1 MKRPLFNAAVMF
13 ALGEVICIM
22 PNKTMPTGMLF
33 CVPVFICIILLLIR
47 KHFETAV
54 VLAMGIAGFAVM
66 YFQLVRP
73 INMCLLLNDNVD
85 AHCDTEN
92 VWAKVSVLGV
102 IKSVEE
108 NNGSYNIVIEVN
120 TTEIKKSYCGFKG
133 NVRDKYKV
141 VVFGYDREV
150 RVGTGVT
157 ADGTLTLPEKPSNPG
172 GFDYLSYYNA
182 KGILFIF
189 DAENMLFD
197 KGSHNYFLDLVST
210 VKKWGIGQLREICGK
225 KTASIYEGII
235 FGNSRAVDAASKKLY
250 QISGIA
256 HILAVSGLHISVVS
270 GLIYLI
276 LRGFH
281 VPFWISSLLS
291 VLGAVFY
298 GAMAGF
304 GMASVRA
311 VIMLVIAIF
320 GERLGKSYDML
331 TGLGM
336 AAFLM
341 LICNP
346 MSIRDQS
353 FILSVCAVS
362 GVCLGT
368 KVIRLI
374 TRRKR
379 IKKYFKRHRL
389 VRRLAEGLIMSLSVN
404 IVTFPVIA
412 YMYFEIPLYSFLLN
426 VFVVPLMAVVVYA
439 GFIGIILSAVSVF
452 AGRLVIA
459 LGALL
464 LNMFERLANLFLGL
478 PFSVIN
484 TGKPSIWFIIFYY
497 LILIFVLV
505 LSDNKICDTFFS
517 RMRLRI
523 NRRKWRRIRAVLAL
537 GICTLFLAVTICVRI
552 LISREMLVFL
562 DVGQGDGIIVS
573 TPRGTVIVIDGG
585 STSQSGE
592 GLAEYTLMP
601 ALKALG
607 MADVD
612 FWVVTH
618 GDTDHVSGL
627 MYILENYK
635 MSNISIDCILMAGYG
650 GHSEKLEEIRML
662 AEENGVDTIYLGAGD
677 KIEDGSAEIVCC
689 HPDKGFVADDT
700 NDASLALEYLSSDL
714 SCLFTGDMSAASLDY
729 MFTKNGALLQ
739 SEYMYLKVPHHG
751 SKTSVYEPLY
761 DLIKGQTAVVSC
773 GKDNSYGHP
782 HNEVLDKLKQYGCSI
797 YRTDESG
804 AVCVYIRNGK
814 LEIEEYKS
822 STILQ

>member
-1 MKRPLFNAAVMF
+1 MKRPLFFAAVMF

-22 PNKTMPTGMLF
+22 PNKTMPAGMLF
-33 CVPVFICIILLLIR
+33 CVPVFICAVFLVTR
-47 KHFETAV
+47 KSFEAAA
-54 VLAMGIAGFAVM
+54 VLAMGIAGLAVM
-66 YFQLVRP
+66 YFQLVHP
-73 INMCLLLNDNVD
+73 INTCLLTEDVD
-85 AHCDTEN
+85 VHYDTED
-92 VWAKVSVLGV
+92 VWAKVSVQGM

-108 NNGSYNIVIEVN
+108 GNEGYNIVIEVN
-120 TTEIKKSYCGFKG
+120 MTEIKKSYCGFQG
-133 NVRDKYKV
+133 NVRDKYRI
-141 VVFGYDREV
+141 VVFGYDGDV
-150 RVGTGVT
+150 RAGTGVT
-157 ADGTLTLPEKPSNPG
+157 ADGMLTLPEKPSNPG
-172 GFDYLSYYNA
+172 GFDFLTYYNS

-197 KGSHNYFLDLVST
+197 SKSHNYCLDWANT
-210 VKKWGIGQLREICGK
+210 VKNWGIGQLKKICDK
-225 KTASIYEGII
+225 KTASIYEGIL
-235 FGNSRAVDAASKKLY
+235 FGNRRAVDAASRRLY
-250 QISGIA
+250 QVSGIA

-276 LRGFH
+276 LRGLN
-281 VPFWISSLLS
+281 VPFWLSSLFS

-311 VIMLVIAIF
+311 VIMLGVSIL
-320 GERLGKSYDML
+320 GQRLGKAYDML

-336 AAFLM
+336 AVFLM
-341 LICNP
+341 LVYNP

-362 GVCLGT
+362 GVCLGI
-368 KVIRLI
+368 KVMCLI
-374 TRRKR
+374 MRKKR

-389 VRRLAEGLIMSLSVN
+389 IRRLAEGFIMSLCVN

-412 YMYFEIPLYSFLLN
+412 YMYFEIPLYSFILN
-426 VFVVPLMAVVVYA
+426 VFVVPLMTVVVYA
-439 GFIGIILSAVSVF
+439 GFLGIFLSAVSVF

-459 LGALL
+459 SGGLL
-464 LNMFERLANLFLGL
+464 LNMFEQLAKLFLEL

-497 LILIFVLV
+497 LVLIVVLA
-505 LSDNKICDTFFS
+505 LSDNKICEAVFL
-517 RMRLRI
+517 RMRFKL
-523 NRRKWRRIRAVLAL
+523 NRRNWRRLRAILSL
-537 GICTLFLAVTICVRI
+537 GICILFLAVTICVRI
-552 LISREMLVFL
+552 LINREQLVFL

-585 STSQSGE
+585 STSESAE
-592 GLAEYTLMP
+592 DLAEYTLKP

-612 FWVVTH
+612 FWAVTH

-627 MYILENYK
+627 MYILENYE
-635 MSNISIDCILMAGYG
+635 MANIRIDCILMARYG
-650 GHSEKLEEIRML
+650 GNSEKLEEIRQL
-662 AEENGVDTIYLGAGD
+662 AEENGVDMIYLNAGD
-677 KIEDGSAEIVCC
+677 KIKDGSAEIVCC
-689 HPDKGFVADDT
+689 HPDKGFVSDGT
-700 NDASLALEYLSSDL
+700 NDASLALGYLSADL
-714 SCLFTGDMSAASLDY
+714 SCLFTGDMSATSLDY
-729 MFTKNGALLQ
+729 MLTKNSALLQ
-739 SEYMYLKVPHHG
+739 REYMCLKVPHHG
-751 SKTSVYEPLY
+751 SKTSMYEPLY

-804 AVCVYIRNGK
+804 AVCIYIRNGK
-814 LEIEEYKS
+814 FKFEEYK
-822 STILQ
+822 